1 YFFSPGNEID
11 LELADCIH
19 HMLNDPK
26 IKVVAAVAEGI
37 KNGDKFKAVAKM
49 ALKKEKPIVI
59 LKVGRSELG
68 QKAALSHTGS
78 MVGSDKVFDA
88 LCHQYG
94 VIRVNDVDELIE
106 TAYLF
111 VRSKIKKN
119 AGLAIVTGSGGSG
132 SLLAD
137 YCGLHDLNIPS
148 FKASTI
154 EKLKEVL
161 PSFASFNNPVDLT
174 A

>member
-1 YFFSPGNEID
+1 
-11 LELADCIH
+11 
-19 HMLNDPK
+19 
-26 IKVVAAVAEGI
+26 
-37 KNGDKFKAVAKM
+37 
-49 ALKKEKPIVI
+49 
-59 LKVGRSELG
+59 
-68 QKAALSHTGS
+68 
-78 MVGSDKVFDA
+78 
-88 LCHQYG
+88 
-94 VIRVNDVDELIE
+94 VIRVNDVDEVIE
-106 TAYLF
+106 TTYLF

-174 A
+174 ASFLVDNSIHTESMLPIIEDENIDIVVEPINAN